1 MKNDPFKTCNGLKPL
16 GRCPPDYAW
25 AFQNGKM
32 CCSCG
37 RMNQRQVMEKN
48 KLFLT
53 TANMTVIHIT
63 YVILELFH
71 NIPYF
76 IQ

>member
-1 MKNDPFKTCNGLKPL
+1 MLENDPFKTCNGLKPL

-37 RMNQRQVMEKN
+37 RMNQRQVMDKN
-48 KLFLT
+48 NLFWT
-53 TANMTVIHIT
+53 TA
-63 YVILELFH
+63 
-71 NIPYF
+71 
-76 IQ
+76 